1 MSLDPKALA
10 KAMADALPA
19 AWQDIKGEPFPGGE
33 AKDSEVLFQAVA
45 RGLLTYLKGH
55 PAEIIKK
62 ITLTM
67 PPAGDTAFDV
77 KNVDID
83 TN

>member
-1 MSLDPKALA
+1 MSLDPKNLA

-19 AWQDIKGEPFPGGE
+19 AWQDLKGEPFPGGDT
-33 AKDSEVLFQAVA
+33 KDSEVMFQAVA

-55 PAEIIKK
+55 PTEIIKK
-62 ITLTM
+62 ITLTVA
-67 PPAGDTAFDV
+67 PGSDTAFGV

>member
-1 MSLDPKALA
+1 MSLDPKNLG

-19 AWQDIKGEPFPGGE
+19 AWQDLKGEPFPGGDT
-33 AKDSEVLFQAVA
+33 KDSEVMFQAVA

-55 PAEIIKK
+55 SGEIIKK
-62 ITLTM
+62 ITLTV
-67 PPAGDTAFDV
+67 PPAGDTTFDV